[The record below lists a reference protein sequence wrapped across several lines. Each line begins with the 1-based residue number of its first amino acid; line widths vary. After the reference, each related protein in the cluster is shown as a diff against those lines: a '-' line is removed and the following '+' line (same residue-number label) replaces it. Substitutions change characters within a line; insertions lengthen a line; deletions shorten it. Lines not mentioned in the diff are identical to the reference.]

1 MPLSKLV
8 EPVTIYPQLLK
19 NVKVKDKKA
28 AQEDKDVIAA
38 VKAVEEALGENGRI
52 LVRQSGTEPLI
63 RVMVEAETD
72 DICLKY
78 VDQVVKVL
86 VTNGHVAE

>member
-38 VKAVEEALGENGRI
+38 VKAVEEALGEDGRI

-86 VTNGHVAE
+86 VANGHVAE